1 MTCHSVGA
9 ERMMQLRA
17 LGAEGKMQLFELTY
31 DRLDE
36 ERSMQL
42 LYGCPGLSE
51 HTRERSLKFTDYT
64 DKAR

>member
-9 ERMMQLRA
+9 ERMKELRA
-17 LGAEGKMQLFELTY
+17 LGAEGYMRLFELTY

-36 ERSMQL
+36 LRNMQL

-51 HTRERSLKFTDYT
+51 HTRSRSATFDDYV
-64 DKAR
+64 DKSR

>member
-9 ERMMQLRA
+9 ERMKEFRA
-17 LGAEGKMQLFELTY
+17 LGAEGYMRLFELTY

-36 ERSMQL
+36 LRSMQL

-51 HTRERSLKFTDYT
+51 HTRSRSLNFIDYD